1 MIQIFISLI
10 VLLALLIFFTNKSLK
25 QSKKDWQILNELIEK
40 ANHTFSTKE
49 ELNTFFDEFV
59 TKANKIHN
67 PLIKPKLNEIYGFL
81 KGLQKGFEMKE
92 EIKNSI
98 EVSSRVKYI
107 TEEEKLKTIDFIT
120 SYSFKDS
127 KEVYTNGTILVPLFR
142 VIDAISQ
149 NGEPYQESN

>member
-1 MIQIFISLI
+1 
-10 VLLALLIFFTNKSLK
+10 
-25 QSKKDWQILNELIEK
+25 
-40 ANHTFSTKE
+40 
-49 ELNTFFDEFV
+49 
-59 TKANKIHN
+59 
-67 PLIKPKLNEIYGFL
+67 
-81 KGLQKGFEMKE
+81 MKE

-107 TEEEKLKTIDFIT
+107 TEEEKLKIIDFIT

-127 KEVYTNGTILVPLFR
+127 KKVYTNGTILVPLFR